1 MRKGKAMKKKC
12 IIMLSLMVL
21 LFGSIN
27 SHAQVFIME
36 DDEFNIRINDGHAE
50 FPFPGM
56 DPAHD
61 TTWDYTPIGN
71 GIWLLGGLAGAYLLG
86 KRKRK
91 DDE

>member
-1 MRKGKAMKKKC
+1 MRKDLTMKKRN
-12 IIMLSLMVL
+12 IIILSLL
-21 LFGSIN
+21 AFLFGSIN
-27 SHAQVFIME
+27 GNAQIFIME
-36 DDEFNIRINDGHAE
+36 DDEFNIRVGEGQAD
-50 FPFPGM
+50 FPFPGV
-56 DPAHD
+56 DPDHD